1 MGDEDD
7 AAGPMWDSET
17 PAGCWWARNKMVRGL
32 YLAASTV
39 AFDFVFVVPDTTFV
53 GVATLV
59 DTVKAVEGE
68 QEKEKGEGHG
78 GVVPKMQEPR
88 VFGKPHQIDECLLMQ
103 PCVPG
108 AKLTYADGASGV
120 LFNRAAVRI
129 AASAEFQDVIPEE
142 TFSSLV
148 ESYQG
153 HGHLPGLREDSGVPI
168 ALTHS
173 FNVRF

>member
-59 DTVKAVEGE
+59 DTVKAVRGSRR
-68 QEKEKGEGHG
+68 KRKGRGTEEWSRRCKSRG
-78 GVVPKMQEPR
+78 
-88 VFGKPHQIDECLLMQ
+88 CS
-103 PCVPG
+103 
-108 AKLTYADGASGV
+108 AS
-120 LFNRAAVRI
+120 RTKST
-129 AASAEFQDVIPEE
+129 SAC
-142 TFSSLV
+142 
-148 ESYQG
+148 
-153 HGHLPGLREDSGVPI
+153 
-168 ALTHS
+168 
-173 FNVRF
+173 